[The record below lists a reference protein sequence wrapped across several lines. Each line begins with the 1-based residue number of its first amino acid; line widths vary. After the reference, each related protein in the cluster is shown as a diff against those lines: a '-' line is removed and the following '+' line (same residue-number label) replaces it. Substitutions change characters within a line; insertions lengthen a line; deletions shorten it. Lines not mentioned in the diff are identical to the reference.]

1 MVAKEKLLGKLQNL
15 TLKKAELATLL
26 NSLGFIMKPGKG
38 SHEKWVKLGFP
49 PIVLATHDK
58 EVKPYQLRQVIQV
71 LKLGGLL

>member
-26 NSLGFIMKPGKG
+26 NGLGFIRKPGKG
-38 SHEKWVKLGFP
+38 SHEKWVKKGFP
-49 PIVLATHDK
+49 PVILATHDK

-71 LKLGGLL
+71 LKLGGIL